1 MKKLLTLT
9 TLVFTLMFSST
20 SFAEWTK
27 MGVDGNGNT
36 VYVDF
41 ERIQNVGGYFY
52 WWVLVDHLEANE
64 YGTLSSKS
72 YSQVDCSLFRYQI
85 LTYSFHKDAMGEGV
99 GDVSKPVE
107 EMQGWLYP
115 PPDSGQEFVLKTVCA
130 YVKLGDSI

>member
-1 MKKLLTLT
+1 MKNLLTLI
-9 TLVFTLMFSST
+9 TLLFGLMFSST

-41 ERIQNVGGYFY
+41 ERIRKVDGYFY
-52 WWVLVDHLEANE
+52 WWVLVDHLETDE

-72 YSQVDCSLFRYQI
+72 YSQVDCKLFRYQI
-85 LTYSFHKDAMGEGV
+85 LTFSFHKDAMGEGI
-99 GDVSKPVE
+99 GDISKPSG
-107 EMQGWLYP
+107 EMKGWLYP

-130 YVKLGDSI
+130 YVNLGYSI